1 LIIFGKEHAIVDNIE
16 YFFNKFWWNWWNY
29 LVEYSIKNPKRIL
42 RMGQVAPI
50 ILCAPCSEF
59 YSEVQSQFVLQLML
73 AIIKQDHICLLI
85 NSIVLLYCWHLL
97 WGVPGEPKAIP
108 WTHHTPLWC
117 VADSW
122 VHLDMRRG
130 DVICWPTNLGPMIL
144 YFALL
149 NGATL
154 ALYNGSPLG
163 RGFGKFVQVINQLSL
178 KINIFHSLLKVFPLC
193 YFVVQ
198 VLMRSKFMG
207 TPRCEERRRDLLA
220 N

>member
-1 LIIFGKEHAIVDNIE
+1 
-16 YFFNKFWWNWWNY
+16 
-29 LVEYSIKNPKRIL
+29 
-42 RMGQVAPI
+42 
-50 ILCAPCSEF
+50 
-59 YSEVQSQFVLQLML
+59 
-73 AIIKQDHICLLI
+73 
-85 NSIVLLYCWHLL
+85 
-97 WGVPGEPKAIP
+97 
-108 WTHHTPLWC
+108 
-117 VADSW
+117 
-122 VHLDMRRG
+122 
-130 DVICWPTNLGPMIL
+130 MIL